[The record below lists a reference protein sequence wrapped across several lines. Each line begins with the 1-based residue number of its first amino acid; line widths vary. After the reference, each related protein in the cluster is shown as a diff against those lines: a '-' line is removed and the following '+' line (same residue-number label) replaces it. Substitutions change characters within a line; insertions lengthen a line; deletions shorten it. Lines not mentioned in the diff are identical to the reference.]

1 MQKRGLGKGLS
12 ALIPETPA
20 HSPRE
25 AGRQEAGVLTS
36 GRTII
41 NIDVGKIIPN
51 PRQPR
56 MEFKQ
61 ESLSELAESIKAQGV
76 VQPILARPKNG
87 KFELVAG
94 ERRWR
99 AAKKAGFTI
108 IPAIVKEFSDEESL
122 ELALVENLQ
131 REDLNPMDEAEAYA
145 KLAEE
150 FHLTQADIA
159 KKVGK
164 DRSTVANIMRLLEL
178 PREIQV
184 SIRRSQI
191 TVGHARPLLSLSS
204 ESEKISLWKD
214 VIRNNLTV
222 RDVEQLVRGE
232 ADTSKRTRKRKATKN
247 EELVD
252 LTELL
257 TTHLGTRVRIHGSTK
272 KGKIEIEYYSQEDL
286 ERIIEA
292 LTRNIT

>member
-1 MQKRGLGKGLS
+1 MQKRGLGRGLS
-12 ALIPETPA
+12 ALIPD
-20 HSPRE
+20 SSI
-25 AGRQEAGVLTS
+25 LTG

-41 NIDVGKIIPN
+41 NIDINKIIPN

-56 MEFKQ
+56 VDFNP
-61 ESLSELAESIKAQGV
+61 ESLLELAESIKAQGI
-76 VQPILARPKNG
+76 VQPVLARPKNG
-87 KFELVAG
+87 RYELVAG

-99 AAKKAGFTI
+99 AARKAGLTL
-108 IPAIVKEFSDEESL
+108 IPAIIKEFSDEESL

-145 KLAEE
+145 KLAGE

-184 SIRRSQI
+184 SIRRSQL
-191 TVGHARPLLSLSS
+191 TVGHARAILSLSTNP
-204 ESEKISLWKD
+204 ERIALWKE
-214 VIRNNLTV
+214 ILRNNLTV
-222 RDVEQLVRGE
+222 RDVEQIARGE
-232 ADTSKRTRKRKATKN
+232 NPSKKTRKRKLTKN
-247 EELVD
+247 EELTD

-257 TTHLGTRVRIHGSTK
+257 TTHLGTRVRIQGSTK
-272 KGKIEIEYYSQEDL
+272 KGKIEIDYYSQEDL
-286 ERIIEA
+286 ERLIES